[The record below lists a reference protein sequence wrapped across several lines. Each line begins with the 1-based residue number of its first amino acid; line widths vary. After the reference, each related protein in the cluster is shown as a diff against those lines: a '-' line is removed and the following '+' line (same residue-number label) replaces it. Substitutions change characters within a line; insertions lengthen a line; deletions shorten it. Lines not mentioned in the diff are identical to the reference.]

1 MSSYQLNSKNKRHWN
16 CFLSSVATD
25 GKDRHGFETWNS
37 RANFFK
43 FNAMTAWNHPQ
54 WYSTHPDLQIRG
66 CGHPDPEVKGL
77 GGRGGCG
84 GRSPKNF
91 FRPFGPQSGL
101 KISGGEADPPKP
113 LPWIPH
119 WCKGTNQWFQ
129 HRIDPKQQ
137 HRPRDVVTLSPT
149 TI

>member
-54 WYSTHPDLQIRG
+54 WYSAHPDLQIRG
-66 CGHPDPEVKGL
+66 CGHPDPEIKGL
-77 GGRGGCG
+77 GGGRRRAVPKKFFSAFWASVWSKNKGGR
-84 GRSPKNF
+84 GRSP
-91 FRPFGPQSGL
+91 Q
-101 KISGGEADPPKP
+101 A

-137 HRPRDVVTLSPT
+137 HRPRDVVTIIPT